1 MERRRQGTYLGLI
14 FLVWISRLIVGL
26 TFVVSGWSKSI
37 DPWGFIYKVEEYYNV
52 WGLVIPREITI
63 ALAVILSVAEFTV
76 GVLLALGLM
85 RRAAAWLAAAF
96 MVFMLPLTAY
106 IAVANPVSDCGCFGD
121 FLVISNTATL
131 LKNIVLSAFI
141 VVLLLRND
149 RVAGLY
155 CKGIQWLVVVGAM
168 AYSCALAF
176 IGYRY
181 QPLVDFRRYPVGSEL
196 YRSADDSED
205 DNGTYYYEKDGH
217 QEAFDV
223 DALPD
228 STWTFVRAE
237 FDDSSADGNAFTVFD
252 GDEDVTSLLLDTDGD
267 LLILAVTDPGLHYLT
282 RARLANEL
290 YRYVAACD
298 GDMFAFVAAEG
309 DDLESWKQLALPE
322 YPVFSVEDTSLK
334 ELVRGDAGLVYLHD
348 GEIIWKRNL
357 TSVGHDAIRS
367 AAKKNIDL
375 LNDELNVDMRGL
387 YLMMTFV
394 FIIWLIIVFALNYPD
409 RILGRYLRSR
419 STKNS

>member
-1 MERRRQGTYLGLI
+1 MERHSRETSLGLI

-85 RRAAAWLAAAF
+85 RRAAAWLVAAF

-131 LKNIVLSAFI
+131 IKNIVLSAFI

-149 RVAGLY
+149 RVGGLY
-155 CKGIQWLVVVGAM
+155 SISIQWLVVVGAM

-196 YRSADDSED
+196 YRSAEDSEE
-205 DNGTYYYEKDGH
+205 DNGTYYYEKDGR
-217 QEAFDV
+217 QEAFVV

-237 FDDSSADGNAFTVFD
+237 FDDTAADENAFTVFD
-252 GDEDVTSLLLDTDGD
+252 GDADITSSLLDSGGD
-267 LLILAVTDPGLHYLT
+267 ILILAVTDPGLHYLT

-290 YRYVAACD
+290 YRYVEARD
-298 GDMFAFVAAEG
+298 GNMYAFVAAEG
-309 DDLESWKQLALPE
+309 DDLESWRQLALPE

-334 ELVRGDAGLVYLHD
+334 ELVRGDAGLIYLHD
-348 GEIIWKRNL
+348 GKIIWKRNL
-357 TSVGHDAIRS
+357 TSVSHDAIRS
-367 AAKKNIDL
+367 YAKKNIDL
-375 LNDELNVDMRGL
+375 LNDELNVDTHGL
-387 YLMMTFV
+387 YLMLTFAFV
-394 FIIWLIIVFALNYPD
+394 GWLIIVFALNFPE

-419 STKNS
+419 SAKNS

>member
-1 MERRRQGTYLGLI
+1 MERHSRKTSLGLI

-26 TFVVSGWSKSI
+26 TFVVSGWPKSI

-52 WGLVIPREITI
+52 WGLVVPREITI

-131 LKNIVLSAFI
+131 IKNIVLSAFI

-149 RVAGLY
+149 RVGGLY
-155 CKGIQWLVVVGAM
+155 CRGIQWLVVVGSM

-196 YRSADDSED
+196 YRSTEDSEE
-205 DNGTYYYEKDGH
+205 DNGTYYYEKDGR
-217 QEAFDV
+217 QEAFAV

-237 FDDSSADGNAFTVFD
+237 FDDAAADGNAFTVFD
-252 GDEDVTSLLLDTDGD
+252 GDEDITSSLLDADGD
-267 LLILAVTDPGLHYLT
+267 ILILAVTDPGLHYLT

-290 YRYVAACD
+290 YRYVEARD
-298 GDMFAFVAAEG
+298 GNMYAFVAAEG
-309 DDLESWKQLALPE
+309 DDLESWRQLALPE

-357 TSVGHDAIRS
+357 TSVSHDAIRS
-367 AAKKNIDL
+367 SAEKNIDL
-375 LNDELNVDMRGL
+375 LNDELNVDMQRL
-387 YLMMTFV
+387 YLMLSLVFV
-394 FIIWLIIVFALNYPD
+394 VWLIVVFALNFPE

>member
-1 MERRRQGTYLGLI
+1 MERHSRETSLGLI

-52 WGLVIPREITI
+52 WGLVVPREITI

-85 RRAAAWLAAAF
+85 RRAAVWLAAAF

-131 LKNIVLSAFI
+131 IKNIVLSAFI

-149 RVAGLY
+149 RVGGLY
-155 CKGIQWLVVVGAM
+155 GKGIQWLVVVGAM

-196 YRSADDSED
+196 YRSAEDSEE
-205 DNGTYYYEKDGH
+205 DNGTYYYEKDGR
-217 QEAFDV
+217 QEAFVV

-237 FDDSSADGNAFTVFD
+237 FDDTAADENAFTVFD
-252 GDEDVTSLLLDTDGD
+252 GDADITSSLLDSDGD
-267 LLILAVTDPGLHYLT
+267 ILILAVTDPGLHYLT

-290 YRYVAACD
+290 YRYVEARD
-298 GDMFAFVAAEG
+298 GNMYAFVAAEG
-309 DDLESWKQLALPE
+309 DDLESWRQLALPE

-348 GEIIWKRNL
+348 GKIIWKRNL
-357 TSVGHDAIRS
+357 TSVSHDAIRS
-367 AAKKNIDL
+367 SAPKNIDL
-375 LNDELNVDMRGL
+375 LNDELNVDTHGL
-387 YLMMTFV
+387 YLMLTFAFV
-394 FIIWLIIVFALNYPD
+394 GWLIVVFALNFPE

-419 STKNS
+419 SAKNS